1 MADAPKDLPDLI
13 EQIPDPDTVRR
24 LLADSVR
31 RADLL
36 RSLLR
41 LARRKAAYPTAAAQ
55 SRSSRSDGL
64 SGTRPRRSGPGSR
77 RNNVGVFDDREHLA
91 PCLPGQSLSR

>member
-1 MADAPKDLPDLI
+1 MADTPKDLPDLI

-41 LARRKAAYPTAAAQ
+41 LARRKVAYPAAGSQ
-55 SRSSRSDGL
+55 G
-64 SGTRPRRSGPGSR
+64 GEPCPR
-77 RNNVGVFDDREHLA
+77 
-91 PCLPGQSLSR
+91 